1 MVYHFNQSYDS
12 FQNQMTDINDEVE
25 DVIPV
30 PAIVETK
37 DDDGNDTTDYK
48 ALAEAQRE
56 IAEQNRGIAQ
66 RNKTRAE
73 RFKANNSKPVEA
85 PVTQKPVSKSDIL
98 DLGAKAFLTS
108 NGIKGSKEFEFV
120 QAQMK
125 QSGKDVESL
134 LENGYFKT
142 ELENFR
148 ALAQTAD
155 ATPTGKR
162 SSGVATDSVEYWVA
176 KAGPNAENL
185 AEVPTDMRTKVVNA
199 LHAKAKDTGKFYNQ

>member
-1 MVYHFNQSYDS
+1 
-12 FQNQMTDINDEVE
+12 MTDINDEVE
-25 DVIPV
+25 DVVEV

-37 DDDGNDTTDYK
+37 DDAGIDITDYK

-56 IAEQNRGIAQ
+56 IAEKNRGIAQ

-73 RFKANNSKPVEA
+73 RFKSNNTVVKQPE
-85 PVTQKPVSKSDIL
+85 QKPVSKSDIL
-98 DLGAKAFLTS
+98 DLGGKAFLTA
-108 NGIKGSKEFEFV
+108 NGIKGTKEFEFV

-148 ALAQTAD
+148 ALQQTAD

-176 KAGPNAENL
+176 KAGPNAEHL
-185 AEVPTDMRTKVVNA
+185 DEVPKEMRSKVVNA
-199 LHAKAKDTGKFYNQ
+199 LEAKAKNSGKFYNS